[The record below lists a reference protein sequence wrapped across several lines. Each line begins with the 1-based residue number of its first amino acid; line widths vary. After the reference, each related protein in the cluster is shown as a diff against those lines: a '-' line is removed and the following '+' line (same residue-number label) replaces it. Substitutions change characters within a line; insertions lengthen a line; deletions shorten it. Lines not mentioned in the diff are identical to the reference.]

1 MKKLV
6 ALVLT
11 ADGQVDDA
19 AAAEII
25 AGLSRPDLKKF
36 LSAFRTE
43 LKKRVV
49 QVAVAGR
56 TAPTMEETISRAYP
70 GRRLDVE
77 TDETLGA
84 GVKVSAGD
92 DIVDASVHGYI
103 REMIEELGST

>member
-1 MKKLV
+1 MKRLV
-6 ALVLT
+6 ALALPP
-11 ADGQVDDA
+11 DGQVNDA
-19 AAAEII
+19 VAAEIL
-25 AGLSRPDLKKF
+25 AGLSRSELKKF
-36 LSAFRTE
+36 LAALRTE
-43 LKKRVV
+43 LKKRIV

-56 TAPTMEETISRAYP
+56 RGSTMEEVIAAAYP

-77 TDETLGA
+77 NDESLGA